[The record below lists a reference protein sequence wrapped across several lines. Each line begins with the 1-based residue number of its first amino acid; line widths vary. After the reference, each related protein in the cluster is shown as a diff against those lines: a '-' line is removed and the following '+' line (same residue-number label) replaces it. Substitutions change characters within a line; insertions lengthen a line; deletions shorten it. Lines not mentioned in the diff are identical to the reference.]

1 VTSHKG
7 HLSASG
13 TVLDTAQLIIG
24 PQGIDMRL
32 PAKRFAPGR
41 ADSEEDQA
49 ASLPPLILDGPTLDA
64 PDCVADPDPRNHCAD
79 AP

>member
-1 VTSHKG
+1 VTFHKSHF
-7 HLSASG
+7 SASG

-24 PQGIDMRL
+24 PQGIDMRS

-41 ADSEEDQA
+41 AGSEHQA